1 MTRLMMTWRLMGVVG
16 LLVWA
21 AGCGYGTRRPFPEGI
36 RTVHVEMAQSREFRR
51 DLEFDLTEALVKR
64 IEMDTPY
71 AIADAARADT
81 VLSCEILEV
90 RTRGLADEFRTR
102 RPREVASS
110 VFVRLR
116 WRDQRTGETLL
127 ERPRFGVTTS
137 YLPSVGE
144 TFRTGSIR
152 AVDGLAEQI
161 VEAMESAW

>member
-1 MTRLMMTWRLMGVVG
+1 MMNWPTTGM
-16 LLVWA
+16 LVLTLWVT
-21 AGCGYGTRRPFPEGI
+21 GCGYSTRRPFPEGI

-71 AIADAARADT
+71 AIADARDADT
-81 VLSCEILEV
+81 VLTCEILEV

-102 RPREVASS
+102 RPREVAAS

-116 WRDQRTGETLL
+116 WKDQRTGKTLL
-127 ERPRFGVTTS
+127 ERPRFGFTTS

-152 AVDGLAEQI
+152 AMDGLAEQI
-161 VEAMESAW
+161 VEAMESSW

>member
-1 MTRLMMTWRLMGVVG
+1 MMNWPTIGM
-16 LLVWA
+16 LVLALWVT
-21 AGCGYGTRRPFPEGI
+21 GCGYSTRRPFPEGI

-51 DLEFDLTEALVKR
+51 DLEFDLTEAIVKR

-71 AIADAARADT
+71 AIADAGDADT
-81 VLSCEILEV
+81 VLTCEILEV
-90 RTRGLADEFRTR
+90 RTRGLADEFGTR

-116 WRDQRTGETLL
+116 WKDQRTGKTLL
-127 ERPRFGVTTS
+127 ERPRFSFTTS

-152 AVDGLAEQI
+152 AMDGLAEQI
-161 VEAMESAW
+161 VEAMESPW